1 MINPTASRSGK
12 TNALRSV
19 MAIFL
24 LTTSAQAN
32 AQSVPAD
39 LLDLSIEELFSAD
52 LKETSSLSI
61 VDSQRWS
68 VSYSYQKS
76 HYQDYLDG
84 TKKLAIDDVLWSPG
98 QEPRTDKNFPVVPTH
113 IEQEVHALVF
123 GFKATENLS
132 VRLAAPYISQST
144 EHISVV
150 PGYSEFTIDSQGI
163 GDITL
168 ISDYRFASSQ
178 MQNWKLGLGI
188 SLPTGSID
196 QQGDTPRAPGKQQL
210 PYTMQLGSGTYDI
223 PIYLSYLNQQASFNW
238 GADFAAKVRLG
249 KNDRDYR
256 LGNSAGISSWLR
268 LTTVSWVQPSIK
280 LAFSSWGRISGE
292 DTSLRVPGPFPYPAP
307 VVDPRLF
314 GGNLLNLSFG
324 LKFPISGQDNYFD
337 FVYSKP
343 IYQSLNGP
351 QSSEDYSLAISLK
364 LRF

>member
-1 MINPTASRSGK
+1 MINLIVSHSGK
-12 TNALRSV
+12 TNPLRSV

-24 LTTSAQAN
+24 LTTSAQVT

-61 VDSQRWS
+61 VDSYRWT

-76 HYQDYLDG
+76 QYQDYLDG

-132 VRLAAPYISQST
+132 FRLAAPYISQST
-144 EHISVV
+144 EHISIV

-168 ISDYRFASSQ
+168 IGDYHFFNSQ
-178 MQNWKLGLGI
+178 KQSWKLGAGL

-223 PIYLSYLNQQASFNW
+223 SLYLSYLNQQASFNW
-238 GADFAAKVRLG
+238 GADFATKVRLG

-256 LGNSAGISSWLR
+256 LGNSAGASSWLR
-268 LTTVSWVQPSIK
+268 LTTIRWIQPSIK
-280 LAFSSWGRISGE
+280 LAYLTRGRINGE

-314 GGNLLNLSFG
+314 GGNLLNLSLG
-324 LKFPISGQDNYFD
+324 LKIPVPGRDSYFD
-337 FVYSKP
+337 FTYSKP

-351 QSSEDYSLAISLK
+351 QSSEDYRLAISFNLG
-364 LRF
+364 F